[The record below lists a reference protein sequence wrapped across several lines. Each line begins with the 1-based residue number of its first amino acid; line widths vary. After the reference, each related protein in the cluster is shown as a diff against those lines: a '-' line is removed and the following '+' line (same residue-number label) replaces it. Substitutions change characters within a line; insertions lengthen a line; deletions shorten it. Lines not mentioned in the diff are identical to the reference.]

1 MNLDLAK
8 NSDLKPMFWTRVLM
22 LICFGVAATIL
33 AVSLMFPTPARA
45 IHPGAGTTV
54 QKLLSPAPKT
64 MKVAQHALLP

>member
-1 MNLDLAK
+1 MDLDLAK

-45 IHPGAGTTV
+45 IHPGAGATLQRSTV
-54 QKLLSPAPKT
+54 PIPT
-64 MKVAQHALLP
+64 IKVSQHALLP